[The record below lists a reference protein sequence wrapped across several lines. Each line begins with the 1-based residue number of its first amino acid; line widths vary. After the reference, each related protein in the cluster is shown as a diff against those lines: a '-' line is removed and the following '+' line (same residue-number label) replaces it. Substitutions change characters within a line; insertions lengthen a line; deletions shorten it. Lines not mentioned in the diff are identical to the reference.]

1 MRIGLVGYGFGGRY
15 FHAPLLASA
24 PECEFLGVV
33 TNSPERR
40 KAFTAEFPGRATFDS
55 LEQLA
60 GAGAEAVTISTP
72 AATHIEL
79 TQQALRLGLAVV
91 CDKPFALD
99 ATSARETVLL
109 SEQLKLPLTVYQN
122 RRWDS
127 DFLTV
132 RKALADGVLG
142 DPVRFESRFERFA
155 PDPGPPASGGGTL
168 RDFGSHL
175 VDQALVL
182 FGPARSVYAE
192 MHTGEGPAA
201 VDDDVFVAITHAG
214 GVHSQL
220 WGSWRQNAPGPRY
233 RVTGTAATYIVVP
246 DLESQEHLL
255 VAGQSPATLRR
266 LGRRA
271 RGPVGTRV
279 SRRHVRAPQ
288 VRARSLGHVL
298 SRLRRGGSR
307 RRSGAGRPVGRGG
320 DGAGPRRGPGERHGR
335 AGRQAPGVMSDAAPG
350 AGHDARPAPQVHLC
364 TGFGR
369 FVIQSAVPHSA

>member
-1 MRIGLVGYGFGGRY
+1 VTPLRIGLVGYGFGGRY

-24 PECEFLGVV
+24 AECELLGVV
-33 TNSPERR
+33 TNSDERR
-40 KAFTAEFPGRATFDS
+40 RAFTAEFPGRATFDS
-55 LEQLA
+55 LEQLVA
-60 GAGAEAVTISTP
+60 AGAEAVTICTP
-72 AATHIEL
+72 ASTHIEL

-99 ATSARETVLL
+99 AASARETVRL
-109 SEQLKLPLTVYQN
+109 SEQLELALTVYQN

-132 RKALADGVLG
+132 RKALADGRLG
-142 DPVRFESRFERFA
+142 EPVRFESRFERFA
-155 PDPGPPASGGGTL
+155 PDPGPSASGGGTL

-192 MHTGEGPAA
+192 MRTPEGPAA

-233 RVTGTAATYIVVP
+233 RVTGTVASYIVVP

-255 VAGQSPATLRR
+255 VAGQSPATHADWGAEPEDRW
-266 LGRRA
+266 GRVFRDGTSELLPSERGAWDTFYPAFAAAVRGAGSVPVDPWDAVATA
-271 RGPVGTRV
+271 RVLDAARESATTG
-279 SRRHVRAPQ
+279 Q
-288 VRARSLGHVL
+288 VISLG
-298 SRLRRGGSR
+298 
-307 RRSGAGRPVGRGG
+307 
-320 DGAGPRRGPGERHGR
+320 E
-335 AGRQAPGVMSDAAPG
+335 
-350 AGHDARPAPQVHLC
+350 
-364 TGFGR
+364 
-369 FVIQSAVPHSA
+369 